1 MILIAVLHAT
11 PRIGLLTH
19 RAVGT
24 HRAIRLAEPV
34 ILLAVH
40 RILLSPVQTVITP
53 MIHPSLKFTSRTSA
67 RSIPNM
73 MTFIPIIMG
82 YWGVTHRT
90 TTKRLVVFQVFFM
103 RAFSVLRFFVAVA
116 AKLAQTGR
124 TTHNFLFR

>member
-1 MILIAVLHAT
+1 MFHSAT
-11 PRIGLLTH
+11 RIGQLTY
-19 RAVGT
+19 RTVGT
-24 HRAIRLAEPV
+24 YRTVWLAEPV